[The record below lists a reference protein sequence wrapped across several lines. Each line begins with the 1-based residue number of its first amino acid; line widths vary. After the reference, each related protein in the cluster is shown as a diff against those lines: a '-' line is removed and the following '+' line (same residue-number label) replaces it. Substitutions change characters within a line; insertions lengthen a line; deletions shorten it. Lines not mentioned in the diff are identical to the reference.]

1 MYTQCLTAKIELHT
15 CAKTSTVEDR
25 FATMPA
31 ISAVPAYRPPNEE
44 ELHTSFELAI
54 SNRLIAVNRQLS
66 LVSGPL
72 TDPERVQLV
81 QSTQPLI
88 RSDSGS
94 QLVLPSAQVSMRRLP
109 ALFESA
115 WQRCIIYGSLML
127 ALTLVGFDLMGLL
140 VLHAR

>member
-1 MYTQCLTAKIELHT
+1 MYTQCLTAEIELHT
-15 CAKTSTVEDR
+15 CGVSMAKTSTVEDR

-31 ISAVPAYRPPNEE
+31 ISAVPAYRPANEE

-66 LVSGPL
+66 LVSSPL
-72 TDPERVQLV
+72 TDTERVQRV

-88 RSDSGS
+88 QSYSRS
-94 QLVLPSAQVSMRRLP
+94 QFVLPAAQVSMKRLS

-115 WQRCIIYGSLML
+115 WQRSIIYGSLVL
-127 ALTLVGFDLMGLL
+127 ALML
-140 VLHAR
+140 